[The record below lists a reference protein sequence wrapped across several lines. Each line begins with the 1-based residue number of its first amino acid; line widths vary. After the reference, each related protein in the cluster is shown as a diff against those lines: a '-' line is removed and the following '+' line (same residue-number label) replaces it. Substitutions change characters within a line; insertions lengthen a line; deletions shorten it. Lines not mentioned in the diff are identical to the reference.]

1 MNMEMGQALCDVN
14 REFTDFFCALTFQVF
29 IHTKAFFSAKNWV
42 KLPEIQLSSKNV
54 PEHYVF

>member
-1 MNMEMGQALCDVN
+1 MEMGQALCDVN
-14 REFTDFFCALTFQVF
+14 REFTDIFCALTFQVF

-42 KLPEIQLSSKNV
+42 KLPEIQLCSKNV